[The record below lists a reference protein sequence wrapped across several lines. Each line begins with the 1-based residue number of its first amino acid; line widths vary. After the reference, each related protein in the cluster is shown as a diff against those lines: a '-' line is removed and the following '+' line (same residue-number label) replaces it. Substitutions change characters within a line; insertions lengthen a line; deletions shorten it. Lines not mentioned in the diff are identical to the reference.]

1 MDGSRCLAQRL
12 GRRFADDCLTM
23 TLETRRV
30 VCIDTIYGRFFSYE
44 SDLITDQLIEFSAHT
59 RNELAM
65 LRSVVRAGDNVLD
78 IGAHIGT
85 YSIPLSQF
93 IQGGKL
99 FAFEA
104 NLSSFNLLVKNIHAN
119 NLGDIATPI
128 HGAAARQG
136 DLLYS
141 PVLPSGGNSGM
152 YYFQEASKSLAQDA
166 CRSINIGEWYSQLT
180 LAPQIDFVK
189 VDVEG
194 AELVT
199 LRSLEQLLQSQK
211 PKLYV
216 EINEVAL
223 SRFGASVGEMD
234 RFLTDLGYEF
244 FRNVGPR
251 NSGNDF
257 FSVSKVQRLADGGPF
272 FDVLALPRLG

>member
-1 MDGSRCLAQRL
+1 
-12 GRRFADDCLTM
+12 M

-30 VCIDTIYGRFFSYE
+30 VCVDTIYGRFFSYE

-65 LRSVVRAGDNVLD
+65 LRSVVQAGDNVLD

-93 IQGGKL
+93 IQRGGRL

-104 NLSSFNLLVKNIHAN
+104 NLSSFNLLVKNIEAN
-119 NLGDIATPI
+119 NLGDTATPI
-128 HGAAARQG
+128 YGVAAHQG
-136 DLLYS
+136 DLLYT

-152 YYFQEASKSLAQDA
+152 YYFQQASKSPREDA
-166 CRSINIGEWYSQLT
+166 CRSINIGEWYSQLS

-199 LRSLEQLLQSQK
+199 LRSLEKLLRSQK

-223 SRFGASVGEMD
+223 SRFGASVDEMD
-234 RFLTDLGYEF
+234 RYLTDLGYEF

-251 NSGNDF
+251 NSGNDL
-257 FSVSKVQRLADGGPF
+257 FSVSKIQRLADGGPF
-272 FDVLALPRLG
+272 FDVLALPRSANFSAV